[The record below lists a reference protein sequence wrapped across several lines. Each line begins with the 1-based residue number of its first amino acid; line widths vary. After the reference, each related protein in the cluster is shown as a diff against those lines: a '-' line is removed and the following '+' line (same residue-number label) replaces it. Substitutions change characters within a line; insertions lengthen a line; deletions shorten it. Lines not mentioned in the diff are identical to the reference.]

1 MYYSVTNSWNWFY
14 ITCRR
19 ITYVKSRLCFQIRS
33 FPGFMNNNSY
43 VVFLLES
50 NQNRPQRVASTVP
63 GGLDWRSENWAP
75 SKTSSLDCLWELW
88 EANVL
93 LKLCQL
99 TGAGFVLIFLRC
111 CKRKKHLHICFER
124 KDVQMSW
131 FHTHSAPTPSSS
143 SSPHEHISDDCESH
157 LGVKSVIGDG
167 AAPWLSVMLPC

>member
-63 GGLDWRSENWAP
+63 GGLDEGL
-75 SKTSSLDCLWELW
+75 KTERQAKRHLWTVCGNCGKQMFYW
-88 EANVL
+88 SFVNSQGPV
-93 LKLCQL
+93 
-99 TGAGFVLIFLRC
+99 FVLIFLRC
-111 CKRKKHLHICFER
+111 CKKKKHLHLCLER
-124 KDVQMSW
+124 KVVQTSW
-131 FHTHSAPTPSSS
+131 FHTDSAPTPSSS